1 MLNVANDFILNTRS
15 VSDIFVLDADYS
27 VSIVLL
33 CLMMIAWDS
42 EIIQVWDYIIKDGLA
57 DQS

>member
-1 MLNVANDFILNTRS
+1 MLDVVYECILNARLICD
-15 VSDIFVLDADYS
+15 VLVLDADYS

-42 EIIQVWDYIIKDGLA
+42 EII
-57 DQS
+57 